1 MLNNEFNDKYNFIC
15 NENDDSDDEFKE
27 DQEFGKGLN
36 PDNNN
41 DDENEK

>member
-1 MLNNEFNDKYNFIC
+1 MLNNELSDEYNFIC
-15 NENDDSDDEFKE
+15 NENDDDDEFKE

-36 PDNNN
+36 PDDNK